1 MVRVMAQGVFDLLH
15 LGHVHYLCRA
25 KELGDELVVVVASD
39 ATVRRRKHEPI
50 TPGEM
55 RVELVGALRCVDRA
69 VLGSEGGDPYAI
81 VEELRP
87 DIIALG
93 YDQEHDEREISAE
106 LKRRHLPTRVVR
118 LDYYDHDLD
127 GTRKI
132 ISKILSMWSISK
144 EIERIEERPAAGKK
158 APKAGAGSKTRAK
171 MRAKGPKKGGRRRG

>member
-25 KELGDELVVVVASD
+25 RELGDELVVVVASD

-50 TPGEM
+50 MPGEM

-69 VLGSEGGDPYAI
+69 VLGSEGGDPYAV

-93 YDQEHDEREISAE
+93 YDQEHDEREIAAE
-106 LKRRHLPTRVVR
+106 LRRRGLPTRVVR
-118 LDYYDHDLD
+118 LSYYDHDLD

-144 EIERIEERPAAGKK
+144 EMERIEERPAEGTK
-158 APKAGAGSKTRAK
+158 APEAGAGTQPGTKR
-171 MRAKGPKKGGRRRG
+171 PKKGGRRRG